1 MYLKYAGIRVT
12 DLERSVRFYTE
23 LLGLKEEKRRDT
35 SEWGGGTWVLLK
47 DETSGAQLELNWYAP
62 GSRFG
67 TPYVP
72 GEGLDHVGFVV
83 DDAEAAYTDLV
94 SKGAQPTGITPK
106 ETDGWVAYVK
116 DPDGNWIEIFQ
127 LTPPKTRP

>member
-47 DETSGAQLELNWYAP
+47 DEESGAQLELNWYAP

-67 TPYVP
+67 TPYVS

-94 SKGAQPTGITPK
+94 SKGAPPTGITPK
-106 ETDGWVAYVK
+106 EMDGWVAYVK